1 MTTLKETVY
10 DESKI
15 LTLSS
20 LEHIRL
26 RPGMYIGRL
35 GNGSHPS
42 DGIYVLLKEIVDNSI
57 DEFIMGFGKRIDI
70 RIDNRAVN
78 IRDFGRGIPLGKV
91 VECVSI
97 INTGAKYNDE
107 VFQFSVGLN
116 GVGTKAVNALSEHFE
131 VSSYREKKQF
141 SARFKSGELE
151 TKPITQD
158 TNQSNGTKIS
168 FIPDT
173 KLFPNYS
180 YDLGTIRKQLW
191 NYAYLNRKL
200 TITLNGEKF
209 KSENGLLDLLQEEVN
224 DANLYQIVHCQSGQ
238 LEMAFTH
245 TERYGEEYY
254 SYVNGHHTND
264 GGTHL
269 SAFREGILKGVNQFF
284 NSGFEGP
291 DVRDGIVGA
300 VAIKLQEPVFESQTK
315 NKLGNS
321 DLRSWMMPM
330 VRDTFVDYLYKHP
343 KVAEPLKQKI
353 QANERIRKELSNVK
367 KAARDNAKKSALTI
381 PNLKDCKYHLGD
393 KNEAAEESTVFITE
407 GVSAGG
413 SMISAR
419 EGYTQAIFC
428 LKGKPLNCHGQ
439 CKEALY
445 KNLELYNVM
454 KALGIEDSIEDLRYN
469 KVVIATDADVD
480 GLHIRNLLLTF
491 FLQYYEPLVL
501 QGHIYI
507 LETPLFRVRNQK
519 KTLYCYSENEKNEAF
534 QKLQN
539 GAHCEITRFKGLGE
553 ISPKE
558 FGQFIGENMRA
569 VPVGVEHT
577 HEIPDLLNFYM
588 GNNTA
593 DRRQY
598 IMENLV

>member
-1 MTTLKETVY
+1 M
-10 DESKI
+10 
-15 LTLSS
+15 
-20 LEHIRL
+20 
-26 RPGMYIGRL
+26 
-35 GNGSHPS
+35 
-42 DGIYVLLKEIVDNSI
+42 
-57 DEFIMGFGKRIDI
+57 
-70 RIDNRAVN
+70 
-78 IRDFGRGIPLGKV
+78 
-91 VECVSI
+91 
-97 INTGAKYNDE
+97 
-107 VFQFSVGLN
+107 
-116 GVGTKAVNALSEHFE
+116 
-131 VSSYREKKQF
+131 
-141 SARFKSGELE
+141 
-151 TKPITQD
+151 
-158 TNQSNGTKIS
+158 
-168 FIPDT
+168 
-173 KLFPNYS
+173 
-180 YDLGTIRKQLW
+180 
-191 NYAYLNRKL
+191 
-200 TITLNGEKF
+200 
-209 KSENGLLDLLQEEVN
+209 
-224 DANLYQIVHCQSGQ
+224 
-238 LEMAFTH
+238 
-245 TERYGEEYY
+245 
-254 SYVNGHHTND
+254 
-264 GGTHL
+264 
-269 SAFREGILKGVNQFF
+269 
-284 NSGFEGP
+284 
-291 DVRDGIVGA
+291 
-300 VAIKLQEPVFESQTK
+300 
-315 NKLGNS
+315 
-321 DLRSWMMPM
+321 
-330 VRDTFVDYLYKHP
+330 
-343 KVAEPLKQKI
+343 
-353 QANERIRKELSNVK
+353 SNVK

-419 EGYTQAIFC
+419 DVYTQAIFC

-439 CKEALY
+439 GKEALY